1 MTFSATAA
9 QFEQSAGG
17 TDDFKRLYRDAFALM
32 KSDAEN
38 AAIYFVIG
46 VAAHGYVL
54 QYEDQAVT
62 AERAES
68 AKNALVRFCRKAD
81 QALAAPPAERLA
93 LLGEIAA
100 EYQFDITDF

>member
-1 MTFSATAA
+1 M
-9 QFEQSAGG
+9 
-17 TDDFKRLYRDAFALM
+17 
-32 KSDAEN
+32 
-38 AAIYFVIG
+38 
-46 VAAHGYVL
+46 
-54 QYEDQAVT
+54 T

-68 AKNALVRFCRKAD
+68 AKNALVRFCRKAT